1 MNNPK
6 KILGI
11 ILLAV
16 AVLSLLFALVC
27 FAMEPDNISGSIE
40 LEAEYGGDAYTGI
53 QNAAAQAAT
62 NARHINYNLAALINT
77 VATIAGFIFVLIGV
91 LCGGLGY
98 VNLINSKEA
107 SLSQKALNAFNKE
120 SGTISNAQSTINP
133 STTQANVPAGEKKCW
148 ACGKVQLISNRFC
161 SNCSEQI

>member
-40 LEAEYGGDAYTGI
+40 SKYFYGGDAYTGI

-62 NARHINYNLAALINT
+62 NAKYINYNLVALINMI
-77 VATIAGFIFVLIGV
+77 ATIAGFAFVLISV
-91 LCGGLGY
+91 LCGGLG
-98 VNLINSKEA
+98 VLNLISAKEVNTPKNQPKVANHIPNTTNNPTEQRNA
-107 SLSQKALNAFNKE
+107 S
-120 SGTISNAQSTINP
+120 
-133 STTQANVPAGEKKCW
+133 AGEKKCW
-148 ACGKVQLISNRFC
+148 ACGTVQPETNRFC